1 MALLAALTAAAPAQ
15 EIVDFRTPDGTR
27 CVLVVD
33 RALLHV
39 QWAVATWAD
48 PADDPP
54 GLAGL
59 AFATVVSS
67 LHGTWRTGSLDQV
80 REQDALAALDR
91 ANAEP
96 ASATSPAAAA
106 AALRDA
112 RREAEALADVRM
124 FPRVLAAAPAW
135 RPEVRD
141 HGAVAIFALATVP
154 EAIAEVARLLVERR
168 EQQPLRRLP
177 EAWREH
183 AARLVAARRAD
194 ASAAVRAEVLE
205 LTMPG
210 HPLTVWLGAPA
221 PGWPRREQALGTWAA
236 TQRPERTVHVLLGNF
251 DAAAVRDVLAAAF
264 ATTALPPAPPPTRP
278 PVRPLAN
285 ARRSAITGAG
295 SPAAALAWAL
305 PADVDRGQLAAAV
318 RWLAGGPDSV
328 LGQELQRAGRAAA
341 AIRGTAPW
349 PPSPDGRGL
358 LLIECSDSTG
368 GVGLAD
374 LLLSA
379 CRQAVGK
386 PPDERFLRAVTTAM
400 QHEARATAPDDRD
413 KACALAART
422 LQWPTSPI
430 TTDAPDNV
438 DGRAVQALLQR
449 VFAGHP
455 AVVEA
460 TP

>member
-1 MALLAALTAAAPAQ
+1 MALLASLTAFASAQ
-15 EIVDFRTPDGTR
+15 EAVDFRTPDGSR

-33 RALLHV
+33 RALLQV

-67 LHGTWRTGSLDQV
+67 MHGTWRTGSLDAA

-91 ANAEP
+91 ALARP
-96 ASATSPAAAA
+96 AATSTAADQ

-112 RREAEALADVRM
+112 QRDAEALADLRM

-135 RPEVRD
+135 RPEVRN
-141 HGAVAIFALATVP
+141 HGAVATFALATVP

-177 EAWREH
+177 EAWRDHEACL
-183 AARLVAARRAD
+183 AATRTND
-194 ASAAVRAEVLE
+194 SSGAVRAEVLE

-210 HPLTVWLGAPA
+210 HPLATWLGTPTVAS
-221 PGWPRREQALGTWAA
+221 PRRDQALAAWAA

-251 DAAAVRDVLAAAF
+251 DAAAVRDALAAAF
-264 ATTALPPAPPPTRP
+264 TTTALPPAPPPSRP

-285 ARRSAITGAG
+285 ARRSTIAGAAT
-295 SPAAALAWAL
+295 PAAALAWAL
-305 PADVDRGQLAAAV
+305 PAGVDRDQLAVAV

-341 AIRGTAPW
+341 VVRCTAPW
-349 PPSPDGRGL
+349 PPSPDGQGL
-358 LLIECSDSTG
+358 LLIECNDRTG
-368 GVGLAD
+368 SVGLAD
-374 LLLSA
+374 LLLRA
-379 CRQAVGK
+379 CGQAAGK
-386 PPDERFLRAVTTAM
+386 PPDEQVLRAVTTTM
-400 QHEARATAPDDRD
+400 QHEARARAPDDRD
-413 KACALAART
+413 KACELAARI
-422 LQWPTSPI
+422 LQWPTAPI
-430 TTDAPDNV
+430 ATDDPGNV
-438 DGRAVQALLQR
+438 DARAVQTLLQR